1 MKMKMMKKK
10 KDELQLEERPMH
22 EETHVAAKAETE

>member
-1 MKMKMMKKK
+1 MKEKKKKK
-10 KDELQLEERPMH
+10 KDASQLEERPMH